1 MKVILLQDIEK
12 IGKKYDIKD
21 VSNGFARNFLL
32 PQGLAKIADEDNL
45 EWAKAQM
52 DSKEEKAK
60 TELEQTGDMVNQLDG
75 YEIEI
80 PVKVGDKGQLF
91 EKVSSKKITEA
102 LQAQGFKVKNNQIEL
117 ENDIHEAGEFDVKI
131 KFEHNLETQIK
142 VIITEA

>member
-1 MKVILLQDIEK
+1 
-12 IGKKYDIKD
+12 
-21 VSNGFARNFLL
+21 
-32 PQGLAKIADEDNL
+32 
-45 EWAKAQM
+45 M

-60 TELEQTGDMVNQLDG
+60 TELEATGDMVNRLDG

-91 EKVSSKKITEA
+91 EKVSSKKIAEA
-102 LQAQGFKVKNNQIEL
+102 LEAQGFKVKNNQIEL

-142 VIITEA
+142 VIITEE

>member
-142 VIITEA
+142 VIITEE